1 MKEFFSFI
9 ISKAFLKHFALSL
22 AIGCFLVLITFLSM
36 NLYTYHGK
44 SYQLPDFKGLTEAQ
58 LSEMVEDIDLRYQII
73 DSVHMVNTT
82 PGIVVDQT
90 PKPGVRV
97 KKNRTI
103 FLTIN
108 AWTPEKVLVPRL
120 VDYSLRNAEV
130 MLESYGLKVGKLI
143 YVPSEFSNLILG
155 QHFQGKPIEPGT
167 PILKGSEIDLLVGKG
182 LGGESSGAPDL
193 LGLTIEEAS
202 SYLTG
207 LSFNLGIVAYDQT
220 VVSRE
225 DSLNAF
231 IWKQNP
237 PAEPGTTLQ
246 KGASV
251 DIWVT
256 RDSTRLNTQEESSF
270 DIQ

>member
-1 MKEFFSFI
+1 MKEFLSFI
-9 ISKAFLKHFALSL
+9 TSKTFLKHFALSV
-22 AIGCFLVLITFLSM
+22 AIVIFLTVATFLSL
-36 NLYTYHGK
+36 NLYTSHGN
-44 SYQLPDFKGLTEAQ
+44 SYQLPDFKGLNEAQ
-58 LSEMVEDIDLRYQII
+58 LSEMIEDIDLRYQII
-73 DSVHMVNTT
+73 DSVHITNTT

-97 KKNRTI
+97 KKNRTV

-120 VDYSLRNAEV
+120 QDYSLRNAEV
-130 MLESYGLKVGKLI
+130 MLESYGLKIGKLI
-143 YVPSEFSNLILG
+143 YVPSEYSNLILG

-182 LGGESSGAPDL
+182 LGGESTGSPDL
-193 LGLTIEEAS
+193 LGLTIEEAN

-207 LSFNLGIVAYDQT
+207 LSLNLGVVAYDQS
-220 VVSRE
+220 VVTRE

-237 PAEPGTTLQ
+237 PTGPGAALQ
-246 KGASV
+246 MGASV